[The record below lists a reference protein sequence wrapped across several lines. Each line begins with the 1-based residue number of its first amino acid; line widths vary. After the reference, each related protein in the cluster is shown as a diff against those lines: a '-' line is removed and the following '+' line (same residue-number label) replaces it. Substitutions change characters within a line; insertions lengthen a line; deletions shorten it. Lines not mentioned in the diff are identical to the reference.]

1 MSSRTAVWAGALSD
15 DTKNGCVADYPYAA
29 IFTDQK
35 SWLKTQKTI
44 WARGRK
50 YIYARKHK
58 LYGPVI

>member
-1 MSSRTAVWAGALSD
+1 MTVMFPLPLCQSPKQPFLMSSRTAVWAGALSD

-44 WARGRK
+44 
-50 YIYARKHK
+50 
-58 LYGPVI
+58 